1 MALTDYNPF
10 TKREEF
16 TQRNLLAYKIL
27 TIVSWLVLVI
37 FGAIYT
43 FQKPTD
49 CSKHQHCHT
58 IWGQNNHNPSGFS
71 VNSVLTSIYWVVV
84 LIFQAHY
91 VRFLWSAE
99 KDYVTSAA
107 NVGSHF
113 ILHNLL
119 TFGFIMLWV
128 RGYFW
133 QGELLLIVNLFNLTA
148 LYFGHSATPL
158 IIHAPI
164 VSAPLAW
171 NYVAILWNGAAMV
184 GHDRTHLPARIVA
197 NIFIWGILML
207 GAFFLAVFKD
217 YTMGLELALLALS
230 LALGQ
235 LATKVVAFQ
244 WIFAFVIAA
253 ILFVLSLGVAA
264 PKLFGA
270 DRSARHE
277 GAIVSEDRERAPLL
291 DDRQ

>member
-1 MALTDYNPF
+1 MPLTDYNPF
-10 TKREEF
+10 AKREEF
-16 TQRNLLAYKIL
+16 TQKNLIAYKIL
-27 TIVSWLVLVI
+27 TIVSWLLLVI

-43 FQKPTD
+43 FQRPTD
-49 CSKHQHCHT
+49 CKHHRHCHT
-58 IWGQNNHNPSGFS
+58 IWGQNNHNPTGFS

-99 KDYVTSAA
+99 KENVTNAA

-128 RGYFW
+128 RSYFW

-148 LYFGHSATPL
+148 LYFAHPTTPL
-158 IIHAPI
+158 IIHMPI

-171 NYVAILWNGAAMV
+171 NYVAILWDGAAMV
-184 GHDRTHLPARIVA
+184 PGATKLPARIVA

-207 GAFFLAVFKD
+207 GGFFLAVFKD
-217 YTMGLELALLALS
+217 YTMGFELAILALS

-244 WIFAFVIAA
+244 WIFAFIIAG
-253 ILFVLSLGVAA
+253 ILFVLSLAVGA

-270 DRSARHE
+270 DRSHRHE

-291 DDRQ
+291 DDH

>member
-1 MALTDYNPF
+1 MPLTDYNPF
-10 TKREEF
+10 AKREEF
-16 TQRNLLAYKIL
+16 TQRNLIAYKIL
-27 TIVSWLVLVI
+27 TIVSWIVLVI
-37 FGAIYT
+37 FGAVYT
-43 FQKPTD
+43 FERPTD
-49 CSKHQHCHT
+49 CKRHKDCHT
-58 IWGQNNHNPSGFS
+58 IWGQNNHHPTGFS
-71 VNSVLTSIYWVVV
+71 VNSVLTSIYWVIV
-84 LIFQAHY
+84 LILQAHY

-99 KDYVTSAA
+99 KDYVTHAA

-113 ILHNLL
+113 ILHNIL
-119 TFGFIMLWV
+119 TLGFIMLWV
-128 RGYFW
+128 RSYFW

-148 LYFGHSATPL
+148 LYFGHPTTPL
-158 IIHAPI
+158 IIHIPI

-171 NYVAILWNGAAMV
+171 NYVAIFWNGAAMV
-184 GHDRTHLPARIVA
+184 PGATKLPARIVA

-217 YTMGLELALLALS
+217 YTMGFELAILALS

-244 WIFAFVIAA
+244 WIFAFVIAGV
-253 ILFVLSLGVAA
+253 LFVLSLAVGA

-270 DRSARHE
+270 DRSARQE

-291 DDRQ
+291 DEH